1 MTKKILWGQYERMRP
16 DQLEAVFDQFPIAY
30 LPWGASEYHGVHNPI
45 GLDSIKAYGMSI
57 DLAKSVGGLVLPV
70 VHQAS
75 STIKTYPGV
84 NFKRHSLEFSEG
96 LIKMMCTE
104 YFEQLVDEGFKIV
117 VLLTGHCGEPH
128 FEILKSVAAT
138 FNKKYPDRY
147 FWTLAEF
154 EVLEEDMLVANH
166 SAIGET
172 SLQLHYA
179 PEMVALE
186 KLPPNR
192 ETTLEDDA
200 VSGADPRPAT
210 PEMGAL
216 IVKTFVE
223 NASIKMRSLMEQYLV
238 ED

>member
-1 MTKKILWGQYERMRP
+1 MNKEILWGRYEQMRP
-16 DQLEAVFDQFPIAY
+16 DQLELVFEKYPIAY

-45 GLDSIKAYGMSI
+45 GLDSIKAYGMSV

-84 NFKRHSLEFSEG
+84 NFKRHSLEFSEE
-96 LIKMMCTE
+96 LIQMMCRE
-104 YFEQLVDEGFKIV
+104 YFEQLADEGFKIV

-128 FEILKSVAAT
+128 FEILKSVAKE
-138 FNKKYPDRY
+138 FNEKYPDRY

-172 SLQLHYA
+172 ALQLYYA
-179 PEMVALE
+179 PEMVALD
-186 KLPPNR
+186 KLPADR
-192 ETTLEDDA
+192 ETTLVDDA

-210 PEMGAL
+210 AKMGQK
-216 IVKTFVE
+216 IVETFVK
-223 NASIKMRSLMEQYLV
+223 NAGKKMNQLIEQYITQ
-238 ED
+238 